1 MERMDKVEKTRA
13 ELDQTSRENIEYI
26 IEYIKKKLQVVNT
39 AAISAKSF
47 NTDQYEDLL
56 DLYDFLAKK
65 ERYTMSEIESV
76 IDELGKL
83 RKR

>member
-1 MERMDKVEKTRA
+1 MFSIVSKTRA
-13 ELDQTSRENIEYI
+13 DLEHTSRENIELI

-47 NTDQYEDLL
+47 DTDQYEDLL
-56 DLYDFLAKK
+56 DLYDYLNKK
-65 ERYTMSEIESV
+65 ERFTIGEMES
-76 IDELGKL
+76 IIAELGKM

>member
-1 MERMDKVEKTRA
+1 VSKTRT
-13 ELDQTSRENIEYI
+13 ELEKTSRENIELI

-47 NTDQYEDLL
+47 DTDQYEDLL
-56 DLYDFLAKK
+56 DLYDFLNKK
-65 ERYTMSEIESV
+65 ERFTMSEMES
-76 IDELGKL
+76 IIAELGKM

>member
-1 MERMDKVEKTRA
+1 MSKTRA
-13 ELDQTSRENIEYI
+13 ELEETSRENIELI

-47 NTDQYEDLL
+47 DTDQYEDLL
-56 DLYDFLAKK
+56 DLYDFLNTK
-65 ERYTMSEIESV
+65 ERFTMSEMES
-76 IDELGKL
+76 IIAELGKM